1 MKKEQKYIQKNGK
14 CNNFGKMIK
23 NVYIGAFGIKAMA
36 EFDVHLNLV
45 QRKRKIKCFQSATK
59 LMALDI
65 SAKFK
70 PNLL

>member
-1 MKKEQKYIQKNGK
+1 MLLE
-14 CNNFGKMIK
+14 F
-23 NVYIGAFGIKAMA
+23 KATA